1 MDGKSAN
8 QSNTTRTHDDKTLS
22 NRVQRDDEKE
32 YPSMEIVLPAMA
44 AIYLS
49 LFLVAIVCLNK
60 PGRLLAIE
68 LTAAQDRTIIGTA
81 VPAISIQFDSFGDIA
96 WYESGFLL
104 PLCAL
109 QLSFGLVYTYYPA
122 KWVLV
127 TLVSVFE
134 IGSIVCASAPTSH
147 ALIVGRVIQGMGGA
161 GIASGAIIL
170 ISMLVPLQARPKWT
184 GGLGAVFGLA
194 SILGPLLG
202 GYLTS
207 ITWRGCFWINVPV
220 GGVSLAC
227 LVFFTPNTPPAV
239 KAAPTWRGKLAQL
252 DPLGFILIAPSVIC
266 LLFAIEWGGSRY
278 PWNSGQVIAL
288 FVVFGILLVAFIAS
302 QVWRGD
308 KATLPARI
316 LRQRSIISASLASV
330 GIGSVLV
337 INAFYLPY
345 GFQVVQGK
353 TPQKSGLSL
362 LPLFLSNVFAVMMS
376 GIATSIVG
384 YYTPF
389 LIVGSGI
396 LIVGS
401 ALFTTWSV
409 DIGAG
414 IWIEYQVRHSY
425 LLTEE
430 GSDSKQI
437 VTGIGLG
444 TVLQGPNIAA
454 QTVLSDRDVA
464 IGLSFLQF
472 INFFAGST
480 FITVSQTLLGNGL
493 ISGLKDI
500 LPDLDPSKISGGG
513 ASAIRDIVSPNQLPI
528 VLRVYNDSIRSI
540 WYLGLGLSCLVFMA
554 SWGFEWRSVKTK
566 MGGNNDTKV

>member
-1 MDGKSAN
+1 MDGK
-8 QSNTTRTHDDKTLS
+8 QSNTIHTHDDEKLF
-22 NRVQRDDEKE
+22 NGVQRDDEKQ
-32 YPSMEIVLPAMA
+32 YPPMKIVLPAMA
-44 AIYLS
+44 AVYLAM
-49 LFLVAIVCLNK
+49 FLIAI
-60 PGRLLAIE
+60 
-68 LTAAQDRTIIGTA
+68 DRTIIGTA
-81 VPAISIQFDSFGDIA
+81 VPAISNQFDSFGDIA

-127 TLVSVFE
+127 ILVSVFE
-134 IGSIVCASAPTSH
+134 VGSVVCASAPTSN
-147 ALIVGRVIQGMGGA
+147 ALIVGRVIQGIGGA

-184 GGLGAVFGLA
+184 GGIGAVFGLA

-207 ITWRGCFWINVPV
+207 ITWRWCFWINVPI

-227 LVFFTPNTPPAV
+227 LFFFTPNTPPAV
-239 KAAPTWRGKLAQL
+239 KAAQTWRGKLYQL

-266 LLFAIEWGGSRY
+266 LLFAIEWGGSKY
-278 PWNSGQVIAL
+278 AWGSGRVIAL
-288 FVVFGILLVAFIAS
+288 FVIFGTLLIAFIAS

-308 KATLPARI
+308 KATLPPRI

-337 INAFYLPY
+337 IYAFYLPIW
-345 GFQVVQGK
+345 FQVIQGK
-353 TPQKSGLSL
+353 SPQKSGLSL
-362 LPLFLSNVFAVMMS
+362 LPLFLSNVLAVMMS

-384 YYTPF
+384 YYSPF
-389 LIVGSGI
+389 LTVGSGI

-401 ALFTTWSV
+401 ALLTTWSV
-409 DIGAG
+409 NTSAG
-414 IWIEYQVRHSY
+414 IWIGYQIIA
-425 LLTEE
+425 
-430 GSDSKQI
+430 GA
-437 VTGIGLG
+437 GLG
-444 TVLQGPNIAA
+444 SVLQGPNIAA
-454 QTVLSDRDVA
+454 QTVLPDRDVA

-480 FITVSQTLLGNGL
+480 FITVSQTLLENGL
-493 ISGLKDI
+493 VSGLKDI
-500 LPDLDPSKISGGG
+500 LPDFNPSTISGGG
-513 ASAIRDIVSPNQLPI
+513 ASAIRDMVSPDQLPI
-528 VLRVYNDSIRSI
+528 VLKVYNKSIRSV
-540 WYLGLGLSCLVFMA
+540 WYLGLGLACLVFVA

-566 MGGNNDTKV
+566 KESDNDSKA

>member
-1 MDGKSAN
+1 MDGK
-8 QSNTTRTHDDKTLS
+8 QSNTIHTHDDKKFS
-22 NRVQRDDEKE
+22 NGVQRDDEKQ
-32 YPSMEIVLPAMA
+32 YPPMKIVLPAMA
-44 AIYLS
+44 AIYLAM
-49 LFLVAIVCLNK
+49 FLVAI
-60 PGRLLAIE
+60 
-68 LTAAQDRTIIGTA
+68 DRTIIGTA
-81 VPAISIQFDSFGDIA
+81 VPAISNQFDSFGDIA

-127 TLVSVFE
+127 ILVSVFE
-134 IGSIVCASAPTSH
+134 IGSVVCASAPTSN
-147 ALIVGRVIQGMGGA
+147 ALIVGRVIQGIGGA

-170 ISMLVPLQARPKWT
+170 ISMLVPLQARPRWT
-184 GGLGAVFGLA
+184 GGIGAVFGLA

-207 ITWRGCFWINVPV
+207 ITWRWCFWINVPI

-227 LVFFTPNTPPAV
+227 LVFFTPNTPPVV
-239 KAAPTWRGKLAQL
+239 KAAQTWRGKMSQL

-266 LLFAIEWGGSRY
+266 LLFAIEWGGSKY
-278 PWNSGQVIAL
+278 AWGSGQVIAL
-288 FVVFGILLVAFIAS
+288 FIVFGTLLLAFVAS

-308 KATLPARI
+308 KATLPPRI

-337 INAFYLPY
+337 VYAFYLPIW
-345 GFQVVQGK
+345 FQVIQGK
-353 TPQKSGLSL
+353 SPQKSGLSL
-362 LPLFLSNVFAVMMS
+362 LPLFLSNVLAVMMS

-384 YYTPF
+384 YYSPF

-401 ALFTTWSV
+401 ALLTTWSV
-409 DIGAG
+409 NTSAG
-414 IWIEYQVRHSY
+414 IWIGYQIIA
-425 LLTEE
+425 
-430 GSDSKQI
+430 GA
-437 VTGIGLG
+437 GLG
-444 TVLQGPNIAA
+444 SVLQGPNIAA
-454 QTVLSDRDVA
+454 QTVLPNRDVA

-480 FITVSQTLLGNGL
+480 FITVSQTLLENGL
-493 ISGLKDI
+493 VSGLKDI
-500 LPDLDPSKISGGG
+500 LPDLDPSTISGGG
-513 ASAIRDIVSPNQLPI
+513 ASPIRDMVSPDQLPI
-528 VLRVYNDSIRSI
+528 VLKVYNKSIRSV
-540 WYLGLGLSCLVFMA
+540 WYLGLGLACVVFVA

-566 MGGNNDTKV
+566 KESDNDSKA